1 LRKRLIRREAG
12 SYGLFHRGVTL
23 GLLDDL
29 EQEAKRVR
37 AGADDAERAKQVR
50 EETFRTRLDPG
61 MTALYEYLHKLTKNL
76 ALLKPKK
83 SFAFKLGGYGDVVF
97 GVDHEYDLKL
107 NSQPASKEITLSFPC
122 TVLVDQCAVVEV
134 VGAMKVKAVNSAFQR
149 FHLGG
154 FQASKKDVN
163 GDVMSATFRAKGKI
177 VSAASFNADADS
189 ASVRITLTNFDQ
201 LGGTQTKSFSSEQFT
216 ESLFDEL
223 GRYLVREPNNLFKED
238 LPEDF
243 RKQLRTKVQQEE
255 IKRKWESQMAE
266 RQRDELAKM
275 ERDNSISGR
284 FGKAVSGGIF
294 DKLKGLVKKEKN

>member
-1 LRKRLIRREAG
+1 
-12 SYGLFHRGVTL
+12 L

-29 EQEAKRVR
+29 EQEAQRLR

-76 ALLKPKK
+76 SLLKPKK
-83 SFAFKLGGYGDVVF
+83 TFAFNLGGYGDMIF

-107 NSQPASKEITLSFPC
+107 NSQPAAKEITLSFPC
-122 TVLVDQCAVVEV
+122 TVLADQCPVVEV
-134 VGAMKVKAVNSAFQR
+134 VGATKVKAVNSAFQR

-154 FQASKKDVN
+154 LQSTKKDAN
-163 GDVMSATFRAKGKI
+163 GDVMAATFRAKGKI
-177 VSAASFNADADS
+177 VSGAIFSADADS
-189 ASVRITLTNFDQ
+189 ASVRMTLTNFDQ
-201 LGGTQTKSFSSEQFT
+201 LGGTQTKSFTAEQFT
-216 ESLFDEL
+216 ETLFDEL
-223 GRYLVREPNNLFKED
+223 GRYLVREPNSLFKEN
-238 LPEDF
+238 LSEDF

-275 ERDNSISGR
+275 ERDNSITGR
-284 FGKAVSGGIF
+284 FGKIVTGGIF
-294 DKLKGLVKKEKN
+294 DKLKGLGKKEKN